1 MLKSRFSQ
9 FCGIFW
15 SFFRCASAN
24 PFIDTLFFWY
34 IKGVQVVH
42 IWHKFH
48 LCLICSSRVLKF
60 QMFSYQLK
68 VQFQPASGRSFGCS
82 PLKCGQIH
90 LKFWP
95 VMQCNIMHQTCDNF
109 HFILKKAWNWSRKTI
124 FWLILRGFWFTT
136 FYVLWVTPQSLA
148 KLNTLWRYIIVVRF
162 ISVAFVV
169 VEL

>member
-1 MLKSRFSQ
+1 MAFS
-9 FCGIFW
+9 GV
-15 SFFRCASAN
+15 FFVAPLPIHSLT
-24 PFIDTLFFWY
+24 PYFFWY

-48 LCLICSSRVLKF
+48 LCLICSSGVLKF

-68 VQFQPASGRSFGCS
+68 VQFQAASGRSFGCN

-95 VMQCNIMHQTCDNF
+95 VMQCNIMHQACDSF
-109 HFILKKAWNWSRKTI
+109 YFVLRKSWNCAKKTI

-136 FYVLWVTPQSLA
+136 FYALWATPQFLA
-148 KLNTLWRYIIVVRF
+148 KLNTLWRYIIVARF
-162 ISVAFVV
+162 ISVAFAVV
-169 VEL
+169 RL